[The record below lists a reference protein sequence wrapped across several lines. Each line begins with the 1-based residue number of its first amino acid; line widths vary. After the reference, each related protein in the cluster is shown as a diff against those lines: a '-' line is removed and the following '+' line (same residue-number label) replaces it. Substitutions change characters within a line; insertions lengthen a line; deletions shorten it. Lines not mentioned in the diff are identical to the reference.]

1 MSKNKN
7 EDNQLFEKLLELN
20 IKYAIEDSNINMR
33 MIDNR
38 IKFYQTL
45 ISHLEDTKPFF
56 FQKKKLIEYNNKKE
70 EYENK
75 ISELYIQLS
84 EECEMIDKL
93 YSGTNKRNKRNFDKS
108 M

>member
-1 MSKNKN
+1 MSKKKENDD
-7 EDNQLFEKLLELN
+7 ELFEKLLELN

-45 ISHLEDTKPFF
+45 INHLEDNKPFF

-75 ISELYIQLS
+75 IYELYTQLG
-84 EECEMIDKL
+84 EEYEMINKL
-93 YSGTNKRNKRNFDKS
+93 YSTSVK
-108 M
+108 

>member
-1 MSKNKN
+1 MSKKKN
-7 EDNQLFEKLLELN
+7 EDNELFEKLLELN

-38 IKFYQTL
+38 IKFYQSL
-45 ISHLEDTKPFF
+45 INHLEDNKPFF

-75 ISELYIQLS
+75 ISELYAQLG
-84 EECEMIDKL
+84 EEYEMIEKL
-93 YSGTNKRNKRNFDKS
+93 QLKV
-108 M
+108 

>member
-1 MSKNKN
+1 MTKKKNDEN
-7 EDNQLFEKLLELN
+7 ELFEKLLELN
-20 IKYAIEDSNINMR
+20 VKYAIEDSHINMR

-45 ISHLEDTKPFF
+45 INHLEDSKPFF

-75 ISELYIQLS
+75 ISELYTQLGQ
-84 EECEMIDKL
+84 EFELIEKL
-93 YSGTNKRNKRNFDKS
+93 HSGI
-108 M
+108 

>member
-1 MSKNKN
+1 MTKKKNDDN
-7 EDNQLFEKLLELN
+7 ELFEKLLELN

-33 MIDNR
+33 IIDNR
-38 IKFYQTL
+38 IKFYQSL
-45 ISHLEDTKPFF
+45 INHLEDNKPFF

-75 ISELYIQLS
+75 ISELYAQLG
-84 EECEMIDKL
+84 EEYEMIEKL
-93 YSGTNKRNKRNFDKS
+93 QLK

>member
-1 MSKNKN
+1 MSKKEK
-7 EDNQLFEKLLELN
+7 EDNELFEKLLELN

-38 IKFYQTL
+38 IKFYQSL
-45 ISHLEDTKPFF
+45 INHLEDNKPFF

-75 ISELYIQLS
+75 ISELYAQLG
-84 EECEMIDKL
+84 EEYEMIEKL
-93 YSGTNKRNKRNFDKS
+93 QLKV
-108 M
+108 

>member
-1 MSKNKN
+1 MLKKKNDDN
-7 EDNQLFEKLLELN
+7 ELFEKLLELN

-45 ISHLEDTKPFF
+45 INHLEDNKPFF

-75 ISELYIQLS
+75 IFELYIQLG
-84 EECEMIDKL
+84 EEFELIDKL
-93 YSGTNKRNKRNFDKS
+93 NTGI
-108 M
+108 

>member
-1 MSKNKN
+1 MNKKKDNDN
-7 EDNQLFEKLLELN
+7 ELFEKLFELN
-20 IKYAIEDSNINMR
+20 IKYAIEDSNINMK

-45 ISHLEDTKPFF
+45 INHLEDNKPFF

-75 ISELYIQLS
+75 IYELYTQLG
-84 EECEMIDKL
+84 EEYEMIEKL
-93 YSGTNKRNKRNFDKS
+93 SSKV
-108 M
+108 

>member
-1 MSKNKN
+1 MSKKKDSD
-7 EDNQLFEKLLELN
+7 ELFDKLLELN

-45 ISHLEDTKPFF
+45 INHLEDNKPFF

-75 ISELYIQLS
+75 ISELYAQLG
-84 EECEMIDKL
+84 EEYEMIEKL
-93 YSGTNKRNKRNFDKS
+93 QLKV
-108 M
+108 

>member
-1 MSKNKN
+1 MYWRCKMSKKKN
-7 EDNQLFEKLLELN
+7 DDNGLLEKLLELN

-75 ISELYIQLS
+75 ISQ
-84 EECEMIDKL
+84 L
-93 YSGTNKRNKRNFDKS
+93 YSQLGEEYELIEKVGKIT
-108 M
+108 

>member
-1 MSKNKN
+1 MSKKKN
-7 EDNQLFEKLLELN
+7 DDNELFEKLLELN

-45 ISHLEDTKPFF
+45 INHLEDNKPFF

-75 ISELYIQLS
+75 ISELYAQLG
-84 EECEMIDKL
+84 EEYEMIEKL
-93 YSGTNKRNKRNFDKS
+93 QLKV
-108 M
+108 

>member
-1 MSKNKN
+1 MSKKKENDD
-7 EDNQLFEKLLELN
+7 ELFEKLLELN

-45 ISHLEDTKPFF
+45 INHLEDNKPFF

-70 EYENK
+70 EYNTK
-75 ISELYIQLS
+75 INDLYAQLG
-84 EECEMIDKL
+84 EEVDLIDKL
-93 YSGTNKRNKRNFDKS
+93 CSKV
-108 M
+108 

>member
-56 FQKKKLIEYNNKKE
+56 F
-70 EYENK
+70 
-75 ISELYIQLS
+75 
-84 EECEMIDKL
+84 
-93 YSGTNKRNKRNFDKS
+93 
-108 M
+108 

>member
-1 MSKNKN
+1 MTKKKN
-7 EDNQLFEKLLELN
+7 EDNELFEKLLELN

-38 IKFYQTL
+38 IKFYQSL
-45 ISHLEDTKPFF
+45 INNLEDSKPFF

-75 ISELYIQLS
+75 IAELYTQLG
-84 EECEMIDKL
+84 EEYELIEKL
-93 YSGTNKRNKRNFDKS
+93 SADI
-108 M
+108 